1 MGQINQM
8 KIFKFLFVIPVI
20 TLIIIFQT
28 SLQNRFLMASDI
40 RDGESI
46 NEIAEEK
53 MRVFLKMP
61 T

>member
-1 MGQINQM
+1 MGGINQM

-20 TLIIIFQT
+20 TLIIILQT
-28 SLQNRFLMASDI
+28 SLPNRYLMASDI